1 MQLLK
6 NKSKQICAISKV
18 YKTFIWN
25 SYILKLLNYLIQLIE
40 NYLTKFLLFP
50 SYFFFFLREEIILS
64 GMK

>member
-40 NYLTKFLLFP
+40 NYLTKFPLFP
-50 SYFFFFLREEIILS
+50 SYFFFLREEIILS